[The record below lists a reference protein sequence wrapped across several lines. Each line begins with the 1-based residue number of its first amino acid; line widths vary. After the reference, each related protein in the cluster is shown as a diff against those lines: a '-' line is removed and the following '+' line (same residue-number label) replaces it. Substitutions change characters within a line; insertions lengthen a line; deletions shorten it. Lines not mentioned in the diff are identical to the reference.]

1 MLKRGSGYRYHSKA
15 KKIIKLQEKYQAMG
29 DEELRQQTV
38 LFRERLK
45 KGEPLRSLL
54 VEAYAVVCEAD
65 FRVLHMRPFP
75 VQILG
80 AVAMEYN
87 NIVEMKTGEGKTL
100 TATMPMYLHGLT
112 GAGNFLITANGY
124 LANRDAEQMGQVYH
138 WLGLTVASGVAQ
150 PGHESEKRDRERI
163 YSADIVYT
171 TNSALGFDYLFDN
184 LAANPQEQYIQ
195 HFNFALLDEVDAIL
209 LDNAQTPLIIAGIP
223 RVQSNYYNS
232 ADRMVSMLEEKVDY
246 KRSDDRKSVWFLPKG
261 IIRMQKFFGV
271 DDLLG
276 EEWHELYRHLILAL
290 NAHFLYKR
298 DRDYV
303 VDHDE
308 VILVDRDNGRELIG
322 MKMES
327 GQHQAIEAK
336 EHVKITQEMR
346 TMASVTY
353 QNLFR
358 MFNQLAG
365 MTGTAAT
372 DAGEFMEVYRLAVYR
387 VPTNKPMIRKDLPDE
402 LYISQTAKLL
412 ASLKTVHRAYKDKR
426 PILIETGSLSL
437 SNLYSR
443 LLLRERIPHSLLN
456 ARSAAKEAKIVA
468 EAGQQGAVT
477 VATSM
482 AGRGTDIKLGKGV
495 KEKGGLLV
503 LGTERM
509 ANRRVDN
516 QLRGRAGRQGEPG
529 SSIFYT
535 SLEDRIVVQNSP
547 KRVRRYAYRHGHDQ
561 RQHLSRH
568 GRFGKV
574 IDHAQSQMSNS
585 GRSARFSTLQ
595 YGEVFRAQRDCVYET
610 RDQIMVASSLDEV
623 IDGVF
628 QKAASDFV
636 QDNRQ
641 GDISDFLD
649 FVYTNIDR
657 DFLPQTLEDHPDQ
670 WRDPAY
676 IHDLMRQQL
685 AQKRK
690 LLKDDA
696 QWLYFQRITLLKTI
710 DVAWIDQV
718 DNLQALQSVTMN
730 RNTGGKDPLYEYQK
744 ETRRTF
750 KKMKKTMNVSIARN
764 LLCSDLVFKKD
775 GTIQVQF
782 P

>member
-1 MLKRGSGYRYHSKA
+1 MNFWGSDYRYRKRA
-15 KKIIKLQEKYQAMG
+15 KKIIDLQAKYQAMG
-29 DEELRQQTV
+29 DEELRHQTV
-38 LFRERLK
+38 LFREQLK
-45 KGEPLRSLL
+45 NGHALRSLL
-54 VEAYAVVCEAD
+54 TEAFAVVCEAD

-124 LANRDAEQMGQVYH
+124 LANRDAEQMGKVYR
-138 WLGLTVASGVAQ
+138 WLGLSVASGVAQ
-150 PGHESEKRDRERI
+150 PGHEGEKRDREKI
-163 YSADIVYT
+163 YGADIVYT

-184 LAANPQEQYIQ
+184 LAANPKEQYIR
-195 HFNFALLDEVDAIL
+195 HMSYALIDEADAIL
-209 LDNAQTPLIIAGIP
+209 LDSAQTPLIIAGIP
-223 RVQSNYYNS
+223 RVHSNYYLA
-232 ADRMVSMLEEKVDY
+232 ADRMINMLVEKADY
-246 KRSDDRKSVWFLPKG
+246 KISDDHKSVWFTPEG
-261 IIRMQKFFGV
+261 IARMQHYFGV

-276 EEWHELYRHLILAL
+276 KTWYELYRHLVLAL
-290 NAHFLYKR
+290 KAHFLYKP

-303 VDHDE
+303 VDHNE
-308 VILVDRDNGRELIG
+308 VVLVDRDNGRELIG
-322 MKMES
+322 MKMQS

-336 EHVKITQEMR
+336 EHVKVTDEMR

-358 MFNQLAG
+358 MFEQLAG

-387 VPTNKPMIRKDLPDE
+387 VPTNEPMIRHDLPDE
-402 LYISQTAKLL
+402 LYISQEAKLL
-412 ASLKTVHRAYKDKR
+412 ASLKTVREAYKDKR

-443 LLLRERIPHSLLN
+443 LLLREGIPHSLLN
-456 ARSAAKEAKIVA
+456 ARSASKEAKIVA
-468 EAGQQGAVT
+468 EAGQLGAVT

-535 SLEDRIVVQNSP
+535 SLEDRIVIQNAP
-547 KRVRRYAYRHGHDQ
+547 KWVRKYTYHHAHDQ
-561 RQHLSRH
+561 AQQLSRH
-568 GRFGKV
+568 GRFRKV
-574 IDHAQSQMSNS
+574 IDHAQDRVSNN

-595 YGEVFRAQRDCVYET
+595 YGEVFRAQRDSVYAT
-610 RDQIMVASSLDEV
+610 RDQIMVATSLDRV
-623 IDGVF
+623 IHGVF
-628 QKAASDFV
+628 KRVADDFAHEHR
-636 QDNRQ
+636 D
-641 GDISDFLD
+641 GDISEFLD
-649 FVYTNIDR
+649 FVYSNIDR
-657 DFLPQTLEDHPDQ
+657 DFLPKTLDEHATEWQ
-670 WRDPAY
+670 DPTY
-676 IHDLMRQQL
+676 MLSLMTRQL
-685 AQKRK
+685 EKK
-690 LLKDDA
+690 HESLTDPM

-710 DVAWIDQV
+710 DMSWIDQV
-718 DNLQALQSVTMN
+718 DNLEALQAVTMN
-730 RNTGGKDPLYEYQK
+730 RTTNGRDPLFEYQK

-750 KKMKKTMNVSIARN
+750 NEMKKHMNVRITRN
-764 LLCSDLVFKKD
+764 LLCSDLVFNKD